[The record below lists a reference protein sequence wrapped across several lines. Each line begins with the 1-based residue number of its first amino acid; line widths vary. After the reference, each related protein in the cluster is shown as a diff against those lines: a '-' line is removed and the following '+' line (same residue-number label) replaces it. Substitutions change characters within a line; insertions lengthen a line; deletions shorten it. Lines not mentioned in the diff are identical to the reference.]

1 MSFFDLPHIF
11 VVFPPGASGNFIT
24 NLLQKTLYKTFDDI
38 ALSSTGNAHAN
49 STSKLDFT
57 DVMSFGL
64 RYGVPSFNSVEE
76 KFDYYK
82 KEIIKK
88 HSNDTDIKVS
98 WTHDFSNI
106 PLYKELFPNCKI
118 LAVTHDSNKEKL
130 TVLIQQEL
138 KNRLDPAGFLFIQGD
153 TYDEQFKTG
162 LRLALMSGLKSHQ
175 QDLAHEISNNFKDPK
190 YKDIITFMAIRIM
203 LKFYAQEHL
212 VDSSIPPRVDYL
224 SNCTI
229 PRFVSDPTH
238 IRKKDENISF
248 IVGPSY
254 SSFLT
259 DDCLLMPYSVIMN
272 NDIDAFLKIVKHIL
286 GITLDNEQENFVRH
300 NFKVYYDKQSC
311 GLLIDPVEYYNNL
324 RDKFRQQLMTLL
336 KN

>member
-1 MSFFDLPHIF
+1 MLDFFQLPHIF

-24 NLLQKTLYKTFDDI
+24 NLLQKTLYKTFDNI
-38 ALSSTGNAHAN
+38 ILSGTGNAHAN

-76 KFDYYK
+76 KFDHYK
-82 KEIIKK
+82 KEIIKN
-88 HSNDTDIKVS
+88 HSNDTDIKIS

-118 LAVTHDSNKEKL
+118 LTVTHDSNKEKL
-130 TVLIQQEL
+130 TVMIQQEL
-138 KNRLDPAGFLFIQGD
+138 KNRLDPAGFLFIQGN

-162 LRLALMSGLKSHQ
+162 LRLALMSGLPAHR
-175 QDLAHEISNNFKDPK
+175 QDLADEISTNFNDPK
-190 YKDIITFMAIRIM
+190 YKDIITFIAIRIM
-203 LKFYAQEHL
+203 LKFFAQEHL
-212 VDSSIPPRVDYL
+212 VDSSIESKVDYL

-229 PRFVSDPTH
+229 PRFVDDPNYIH
-238 IRKKDENISF
+238 KKDENISF
-248 IVGPSY
+248 IVGPAY

-272 NDIDAFLKIVKHIL
+272 NDIDAFLKMVKSIL

-300 NFKVYYDKQSC
+300 NFNVYYDKQSP
-311 GLLIDPVEYYNNL
+311 GLLSDPVEYYNNL
-324 RDKFRQQLMTLL
+324 RVKFRQQLMTLL
-336 KN
+336 